1 MITVK
6 ITYTADIPEERL
18 IEWKEWQGDTAKAE
32 LLKRGITSCL
42 VCDYEVVNIEGLP
55 K

>member
-18 IEWKEWQGDTAKAE
+18 AEWKEWQGDTVKAE
-32 LLKRGITSCL
+32 LLKSGITSCL
-42 VCDYEVVNIEGLP
+42 VYDWETVEVEGY
-55 K
+55 